1 MFMPPSSF
9 TSALNIILQTLRRT
23 RAGSF
28 VMTGRYFELFE
39 D

>member
-1 MFMPPSSF
+1 MFMPPSSL
-9 TSALNIILQTLRRT
+9 TSALNTILQTLRRT
-23 RAGSF
+23 RARAF